1 MKYSYIIILSF
12 LSIFLTSSCDQVLR
26 KLDSNYADD
35 QDLQKALAFFIDENQ
50 YMTERDALSKE
61 INYYRAP
68 KILRQELIGTLSGK
82 TLIHIANE
90 IKKEDD
96 NQAGWGPSNMKFFRK
111 VDDIKEYGLNHPH
124 EQVAKVYVFGGDFV
138 HSNRGITEIFTIVV
152 YIPDIDRLIEV
163 DGKFIDSIHT
173 NIDINSDNYKWIWG
187 LPSLADKPL

>member
-1 MKYSYIIILSF
+1 MKYFYIIILSF

-35 QDLQKALAFFIDENQ
+35 QDLQKALSFFIDENQ
-50 YMTERDALSKE
+50 YMTERDALSEE

-68 KILRQELIGTLSGK
+68 KILRQEFIGTLSGK

-96 NQAGWGPSNMKFFRK
+96 NKARGSYIAFFRI

-138 HSNRGITEIFTIVV
+138 NYNRGITEKFKIVV

-163 DGKFIDSIHT
+163 DGKFIDTIYG
-173 NIDINSDNYKWIWG
+173 NIDLNSDNYKWIWG
-187 LPSLADKPL
+187 LPNWADKPL